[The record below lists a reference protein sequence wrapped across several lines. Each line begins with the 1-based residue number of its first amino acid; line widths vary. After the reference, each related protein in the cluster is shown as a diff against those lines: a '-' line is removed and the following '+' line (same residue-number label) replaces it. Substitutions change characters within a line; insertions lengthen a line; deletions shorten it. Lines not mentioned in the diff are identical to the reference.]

1 MHILRYLL
9 VFLWTALLVTLS
21 FFAFLVTFNRR
32 VPIRMAR
39 LHWAPGVL
47 WICGIKL
54 KVERLD
60 QIDFSL
66 PYIFV
71 SNHLSSLDI
80 PVLFRAIPVELH
92 FIAKKE
98 VKRMP
103 FVGWYMWMTG
113 MIFIDRTNR
122 EKSVASLE
130 KAGRLIKKG
139 KHVIMFPE
147 GTRSKDGE
155 VLPFKKGPFVL
166 SSQANI
172 PIVPIAISGTE
183 RAIAAWGWFSKAIT
197 VHVAFGTPISKQP
210 EQDLNAYLA
219 VVRDQ
224 VIGIKKG

>member
-1 MHILRYLL
+1 VNILRYLL
-9 VFLWTALLVTLS
+9 VFLWTAILVTLS
-21 FFAFLVTFNRR
+21 FVAFLVTFNRR
-32 VPIRMAR
+32 VPIKMAR

-47 WICGIKL
+47 WICRIKL
-54 KVERLD
+54 QVEGLD
-60 QIDFSL
+60 HIDFTK

-71 SNHLSSLDI
+71 SNHQSALDI
-80 PVLFRAIPVELH
+80 PVLFRAVPVELH

-98 VKRMP
+98 VKQMP

-130 KAGRLIKKG
+130 RAGKLIKKG

-147 GTRSKDGE
+147 GTRSKDGQ

-166 SSQANI
+166 SSQAGI
-172 PIVPIAISGTE
+172 PIVPIAIAGTE

-197 VHVAFGTPISKQP
+197 VHVAFGAPISKQA